1 MPILLLFL
9 IIGVLIY
16 TAITVFKTTS
26 EMKEIARAELELR
39 KEAPWLFPGGAV
51 LDSLDYV
58 FHKGDYEN
66 VSEEV
71 RRDLFKTRH
80 PKQFKNKL

>member
-39 KEAPWLFPGGAV
+39 KEAPWMFPVGAV
-51 LDSLDYV
+51 QDSLD
-58 FHKGDYEN
+58 FIFQKGDYEN
-66 VSEEV
+66 VSDKS
-71 RRDLFKTRH
+71 RRDLFRTRH
-80 PKQFKNKL
+80 PKQFKKKL